1 MPLRL
6 SQHAAPRCEPINL
19 SEAKIHLR
27 LPGVVNEATA
37 AAYTTEDLQLRS
49 IISAARVAAET
60 ETWKS
65 IVYQGLD
72 LYLDEWPL
80 VDQIELPMPPL
91 RKVES
96 IQYTDVDGEVW
107 TFTDYTVDTVS
118 EPGRIVLNDGV
129 TWPSEDLR
137 PNNPIKIRYW
147 AGAIVPFT
155 ATASSNTINVPD
167 HPFSDGDKV
176 RLSFSGELLPTGLAV
191 GTDYYVRDVTD
202 STFKLSLTSGGT
214 VIDFTGDGNGN
225 LFIGE
230 RPANIIIGMLLLI
243 TDLYENRN
251 DTTVATVTNIPR
263 AASHWFA
270 MDSAKRF

>member
-27 LPGVVNEATA
+27 LAISEATA

-80 VDQIELPMPPL
+80 IDQIELPMPPL

-96 IQYTDVDGEVW
+96 IQYTDVDGEVR

-137 PNNPIKIRYW
+137 PNNPIRIRYW
-147 AGAIVPFT
+147 AGAVVPFT
-155 ATASSNTINVPD
+155 ATASTNTINAPD

-191 GTDYYVRDVTD
+191 GTDYYVRDVTA

-214 VIDFTGDGNGN
+214 AFDFTGDGNGN